1 MLGEKENQDIKSKH
15 GFCPFLGLKEDRATI
30 SAYPSHWNVCY
41 HVSPK
46 CTPDLVH
53 QRSFCLSHNY
63 QDCIVFK
70 QSDNIKM
77 PKKLMS
83 SELGRCKKNKLSKIL
98 IVLVLLS
105 VIGISTFF
113 MRNLWLPIIAPQ
125 EIVVSDGSQQIT
137 FPGGYK
143 TSTKVL
149 VLGAENFN
157 QQPTQTEAIK
167 PTITPSPI
175 VQTPTATKTNP
186 PLALETPIGLL
197 YQFVIH
203 RVVEGESL
211 LLFANWYDTSAEAIQ
226 AVNLNL
232 TYPIQIGTLVIIP
245 VEILD
250 VTDLPA
256 FEAYEVTQDI
266 SVEDLA
272 IKLGVAVEDL
282 ILYNNLESGTLLRS
296 GDWIIVPRERS

>member
-1 MLGEKENQDIKSKH
+1 MKKPNRKTFDKKTEDT
-15 GFCPFLGLKEDRATI
+15 CPYLALKDDPETI
-30 SAYPSHWNVCY
+30 SSYPSSWNGCY
-41 HVSPK
+41 RVEPRSVPS
-46 CTPDLVH
+46 LSH
-53 QRSFCLSHNY
+53 QHEFCLSKKY
-63 QDCIVFK
+63 VECPLYTAQKK
-70 QSDNIKM
+70 QRMPKEIQYKDQVASKNIK
-77 PKKLMS
+77 
-83 SELGRCKKNKLSKIL
+83 KIINIAGL
-98 IVLVLLS
+98 VLVILLL
-105 VIGISTFF
+105 VVAYIF
-113 MRNLWLPIIAPQ
+113 RNFWITGLDIFGEENQGPDPQLTQKFVYKSPTARIFPNQTTTSIIAQ
-125 EIVVSDGSQQIT
+125 NVA
-137 FPGGYK
+137 
-143 TSTKVL
+143 TST
-149 VLGAENFN
+149 
-157 QQPTQTEAIK
+157 PTQV
-167 PTITPSPI
+167 PP
-175 VQTPTATKTNP
+175 TPTATKTNP
-186 PLALETPIGLL
+186 PLSLETPIGLM

-282 ILYNNLESGTLLRS
+282 MLYNNLESGTLLRS